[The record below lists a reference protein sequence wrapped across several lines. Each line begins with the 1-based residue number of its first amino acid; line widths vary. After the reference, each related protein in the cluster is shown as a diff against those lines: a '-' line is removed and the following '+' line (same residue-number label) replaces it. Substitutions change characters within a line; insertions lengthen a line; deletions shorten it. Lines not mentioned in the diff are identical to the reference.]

1 MYTIHAPAKVNL
13 YLHVGPP
20 RSDDRHPLDSLVVFS
35 DARASDLIEFTPGG
49 ERLVF
54 SSNCDLGPEEDNLVI
69 RAIRALEAASS
80 HQVAGTLHLEKRLP
94 IAAGIGGGS
103 SDAAAVLHLMNEV
116 LNIGMS
122 LDELSD
128 IARPLG
134 GDVPACVAGQPVLM
148 RGDGDRVEPY
158 AYQLPSLTAVLITP
172 SVSCPTGP
180 VFRKYDNTLNES
192 FVFEEMVPPMASSVE
207 EFCSQLSD
215 RYRNDLQAPAE
226 ALHPEI
232 SSVLT
237 ALADDQQAV
246 FSAMSGSGATCFAL
260 YPDAQM
266 AALSASMLAD
276 RFSDA
281 WAVVTQLGKA
291 GFDPQG
297 FNL

>member
-20 RSDDRHPLDSLVVFS
+20 RSDGRHPLDSLVVFS
-35 DARASDLIEFTPGG
+35 DARASDLIEFTPDG
-49 ERLVF
+49 EGLVF
-54 SSNCDLGPEEDNLVI
+54 TSNRELGPQEDNLVI
-69 RAIRALEAASS
+69 RAVRALEAASS
-80 HQVAGTLHLEKRLP
+80 RQVTGALHLEKRLP
-94 IAAGIGGGS
+94 VAAGIGGGS
-103 SDAAAVLHLMNEV
+103 SDAAAVLHLMNAV

-180 VFRKYDNTLNES
+180 VFRKYDNTLNEA
-192 FVFEEMVPPMASSVE
+192 FVFEETPPLMASSVE
-207 EFCSQLSD
+207 DFCSQLSD

-237 ALADDQQAV
+237 ALAKDRQAV

-266 AALSASMLAD
+266 AEFSASMLAD

-281 WAVVTQLGKA
+281 WVVVTQLGKA